1 MNIHKLSQRPQVFNR
16 FFGISPQQFKKLTQ
30 ELEPLW
36 QEAEYE
42 RKSIYKRQRA
52 VGGGRQYKLSFEQM
66 VAMYLLYTRT
76 YMSHIMLAEF
86 FHIDDSRVCR
96 YFKKLEP
103 ILFQKMKNLTI
114 EKIRPTEEEM
124 QYLLDAT
131 EQETERRLG
140 SGYSGKKKKQTVKTQ
155 VVTDIKGRIKHISQ
169 SVAGNI
175 HDKKLYDQ
183 TGVKLR
189 DTDLGDL
196 GYLGTNLR
204 IPHKASKY
212 HKLTKK
218 QKMENKAHSSVRIMI
233 EHVFASLKQWRI
245 LSYRFRNQLKT
256 YHMKFVIVAGL
267 YNLKHC

>member
-1 MNIHKLSQRPQVFNR
+1 MRR
-16 FFGISPQQFKKLTQ
+16 AAFF
-30 ELEPLW
+30 PLLL
-36 QEAEYE
+36 
-42 RKSIYKRQRA
+42 ILGM
-52 VGGGRQYKLSFEQM
+52 GGGPLPAQAPVVVKLW
-66 VAMYLLYTRT
+66 
-76 YMSHIMLAEF
+76 
-86 FHIDDSRVCR
+86 
-96 YFKKLEP
+96 
-103 ILFQKMKNLTI
+103 N
-114 EKIRPTEEEM
+114 
-124 QYLLDAT
+124 
-131 EQETERRLG
+131 
-140 SGYSGKKKKQTVKTQ
+140 
-155 VVTDIKGRIKHISQ
+155 
-169 SVAGNI
+169 GNI